1 MEEKRFF
8 TLDEAECLLPKVE
21 RILSRLH
28 TIKAQIRMI
37 SEDLRDPVLLSDPFT
52 EEQSYRFAFA
62 QEIVFNSELHRHMCS
77 FFRTLERLN
86 ELGPV
91 LQDLDR
97 GLVDFPHMLNGRE
110 VALCWQE
117 GEERISYWHSAKPGT
132 QKRKPIIYLG

>member
-8 TLDEAECLLPKVE
+8 TLDEAEGMLPRVE
-21 RILSRLH
+21 RILSKLH
-28 TIKAQIRMI
+28 TIRAQISMI
-37 SEDLRDPVLLSDPFT
+37 SEDARDPVLLDDPFT
-52 EEQSYRFAFA
+52 EEQAYRFAFI
-62 QEIVFNSELHRHMCS
+62 QDIMLNRELHKHMCS

-97 GLVDFPHMLNGRE
+97 GLVDFPHKLNGRE

-117 GEERISYWHSAKPGT
+117 GEERISYWHSINPGA
-132 QKRKPIIYLG
+132 QKRKPIIYLE